1 MHHQGLGVA
10 GEQAQAGHEVLPRGV
25 PEVLYPG
32 GGHEGLEPDRARLHH
47 AQQLGLAGAVRPR
60 VPRNQAAPE
69 PNVHQDLILGDSHL
83 FLEDG
88 RRRRRWLGVQGHVQ
102 QCGDPSGRR
111 GPRRGLKALPVR
123 PPGLVDVD
131 VEVHQARGDHEV
143 AVVQHQLVA
152 SAAGRLRFGPALD
165 RHDPAAV
172 HAHCCRECT
181 PRGHHSVAEHEVLGL
196 VSQQAAGQRP
206 RVAGSGPGRE
216 DALRHE
222 REAHHEDLNDKDDQ
236 EATRRVASHI
246 LLLLGAAVPIGL
258 AICIAGR
265 PRASG
270 SQPRAPPRHRLPL
283 LSPKLDGGFVHFFT
297 FVLWVPHS
305 TFAGVQFTSRAEKQN
320 F

>member
-1 MHHQGLGVA
+1 M
-10 GEQAQAGHEVLPRGV
+10 
-25 PEVLYPG
+25 
-32 GGHEGLEPDRARLHH
+32 
-47 AQQLGLAGAVRPR
+47 
-60 VPRNQAAPE
+60 
-69 PNVHQDLILGDSHL
+69 
-83 FLEDG
+83 
-88 RRRRRWLGVQGHVQ
+88 
-102 QCGDPSGRR
+102 
-111 GPRRGLKALPVR
+111 
-123 PPGLVDVD
+123 D

-216 DALRHE
+216 DALRRE
-222 REAHHEDLNDKDDQ
+222 REAHHEDLNNKDDQ

-270 SQPRAPPRHRLPL
+270 SQPRAPPRHRARANASALLAQADGALFPTNFSSRKRTKLPKISKNFQL
-283 LSPKLDGGFVHFFT
+283 ALGSCDP
-297 FVLWVPHS
+297 
-305 TFAGVQFTSRAEKQN
+305 QN
-320 F
+320 DPRL